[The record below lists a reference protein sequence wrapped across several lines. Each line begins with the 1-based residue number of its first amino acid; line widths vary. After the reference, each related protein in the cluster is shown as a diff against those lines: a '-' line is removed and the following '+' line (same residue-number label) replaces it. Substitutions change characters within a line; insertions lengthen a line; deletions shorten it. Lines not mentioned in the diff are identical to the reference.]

1 MFPSCPCLI
10 PPSAHEDRKERRV
23 HQPWEAQGPWC
34 LDGWQKGPKVFC
46 LVACNISYFFLGGS
60 WIKPPNICWCIFL
73 RPWIIEVGLVHP
85 WERPW
90 FSWGMAQGEVCCQ
103 VLLWRDRHF
112 TSTFWQA
119 HEQDHGFS
127 KQWFVLPLTLEWQ
140 WLTGFYP
147 WFSPVRAR
155 VYRVFYDRSKWK
167 WVGPSLRHML
177 KLFCPLM
184 QLRMTTDDLYFL
196 TKTELVLV
204 QCWETSLVC
213 VLCFFCGFTS

>member
-1 MFPSCPCLI
+1 MYFPSPLNHWGWTGSSMRTSLI
-10 PPSAHEDRKERRV
+10 FLGNGSRRSLLPSTPVKRPSFHLNVLAS
-23 HQPWEAQGPWC
+23 PWTGPWFFQTMVC
-34 LDGWQKGPKVFC
+34 FTQK
-46 LVACNISYFFLGGS
+46 
-60 WIKPPNICWCIFL
+60 
-73 RPWIIEVGLVHP
+73 R
-85 WERPW
+85 
-90 FSWGMAQGEVCCQ
+90 
-103 VLLWRDRHF
+103 
-112 TSTFWQA
+112 
-119 HEQDHGFS
+119 
-127 KQWFVLPLTLEWQ
+127 WFVLPSTLEWQ

-184 QLRMTTDDLYFL
+184 QLRMTADDLYFL
-196 TKTELVLV
+196 TKTELVLA